1 MDQKNHNGQSG
12 VFDQGHRNNKGLEMT
27 PVSRGV
33 SFVIRKTEKLTTAL
47 YMVTDIMSEKDPM
60 KWKVREIGVDIL
72 SDITVSANASPSERM
87 SVFRNVMR
95 KIERVV
101 SFLDIAQSAQM
112 MSEMNASVLKKEYL
126 ALRDAIEAEW
136 HHVYDD
142 GKRLLSGAF
151 SEEKHAAAEHAK
163 GDTLAAPVATQKAPE
178 PAPAPAPAPVPATAV
193 EAPRQEISPAPVEEP
208 APAPFVIKQ
217 EKPQPV
223 MVGASAP
230 KLHLERLHVE
240 TPERRPLPTSRPVF
254 EAPRPRVAEVRE
266 DTSFGRARSDG
277 DRDDRRKIILALIK
291 QKPSLTVKDIV
302 KSIPQVSEKT
312 IQRELLAMVAEGILL
327 KKGERRWSTYSLREE

>member
-1 MDQKNHNGQSG
+1 MDQKNHNGQHG
-12 VFDQGHRNNKGLEMT
+12 VFSQGHQHNKGLEQI

-151 SEEKHAAAEHAK
+151 SEEKHHTQAAV
-163 GDTLAAPVATQKAPE
+163 PAPE
-178 PAPAPAPAPVPATAV
+178 QVEEAVTPVVHTPEPTAPTPAKVEPQAPAPLSVRPTPPPLIIKRTEPEKVTVP
-193 EAPRQEISPAPVEEP
+193 
-208 APAPFVIKQ
+208 
-217 EKPQPV
+217 
-223 MVGASAP
+223 ASAP
-230 KLHLERLHVE
+230 RLHLERLHLAE
-240 TPERRPLPTSRPVF
+240 TPRSTPTPRPVF

-266 DTSFGRARSDG
+266 DTSFGRARSEG

-312 IQRELLAMVAEGILL
+312 IQRELLAMVSEGTLL
-327 KKGERRWSTYSLREE
+327 KKGERRWSTYSLREG

>member
-1 MDQKNHNGQSG
+1 MDQKNHNGQHG
-12 VFDQGHRNNKGLEMT
+12 VFSQGHQHNKGLEQI

-151 SEEKHAAAEHAK
+151 SEEKHHAQAAVPASQQAEEVV
-163 GDTLAAPVATQKAPE
+163 TPVVHTPE
-178 PAPAPAPAPVPATAV
+178 PTVPTQATAEPQAPAPLSVRPTPPPLIIKRTEPEKVTVP
-193 EAPRQEISPAPVEEP
+193 
-208 APAPFVIKQ
+208 
-217 EKPQPV
+217 
-223 MVGASAP
+223 ASAP
-230 KLHLERLHVE
+230 RLHLERLHLAE
-240 TPERRPLPTSRPVF
+240 TPRSTPTPRPVF

-266 DTSFGRARSDG
+266 DTSFGRARSEG

-312 IQRELLAMVAEGILL
+312 IQRELLAMVSEGTLL
-327 KKGERRWSTYSLREE
+327 KKGERRWSTYSLREG